1 VNDDELS
8 RTLTTA
14 VRGVPGVVAVHPP
27 RPIAHAAA
35 EIAAAAFA
43 LHEPDAV
50 VDVQRHGSALR
61 IVTGIA
67 VADERPA
74 TDTVREVG
82 ERLRDVV
89 DGLGGTRAD
98 VIDVRVRLVEGV

>member
-1 VNDDELS
+1 MNDDELS
-8 RTLTTA
+8 RALTTA
-14 VRGVPGVVAVHPP
+14 VRDVPGVVAVYPP

-50 VDVQRHGSALR
+50 VDIDRRGTALH
-61 IVTGIA
+61 IVAGIG
-67 VADERPA
+67 VSDDRPA

-82 ERLRDVV
+82 ERIRDAVDAV
-89 DGLGGTRAD
+89 DGPPAD
-98 VIDVRVRLVEGV
+98 LIDVRVRLVEGA

>member
-8 RTLTTA
+8 RALTTA

-35 EIAAAAFA
+35 ELAAAAFA

-50 VDVQRHGSALR
+50 VDIDRHGGALR

-74 TDTVREVG
+74 IDTVRAVG
-82 ERLRDVV
+82 ERIREVV
-89 DGLGGTRAD
+89 DGVDGPRAD
-98 VIDVRVRLVEGV
+98 LIDVRVRLVEGM